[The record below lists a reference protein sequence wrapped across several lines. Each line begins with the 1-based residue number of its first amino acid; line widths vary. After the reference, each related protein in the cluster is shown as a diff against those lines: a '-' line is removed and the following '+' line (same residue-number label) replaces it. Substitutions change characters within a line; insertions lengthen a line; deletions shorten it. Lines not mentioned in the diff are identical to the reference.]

1 MTYCLIQ
8 LQVKNTLK
16 INNMKYII
24 NAPDSL
30 KYITEPTTKIL
41 DIKVKEYESFFE
53 VEKYRDIII
62 NYFDNINDFRKF
74 IYKLRGNNTSL
85 PEYAEGT
92 YDNGMI
98 NAFIDPNIPINSG
111 KYNIKL
117 HMASHELFHIMYMEL
132 VLKNN
137 YAKRIIW
144 FDEGMAQLFSGEF
157 DSLNDEN
164 NFKDFYLSVRKETKL
179 IPNLN
184 SIDHGESFCNE
195 KYNGYNLS
203 YLAVRYLYEIMDSN
217 TFKKLISDTNKILEI
232 GKTVVKKAFCYYE
245 EKFK

>member
-1 MTYCLIQ
+1 
-8 LQVKNTLK
+8 
-16 INNMKYII
+16 
-24 NAPDSL
+24 
-30 KYITEPTTKIL
+30 
-41 DIKVKEYESFFE
+41 
-53 VEKYRDIII
+53 
-62 NYFDNINDFRKF
+62 
-74 IYKLRGNNTSL
+74 
-85 PEYAEGT
+85 
-92 YDNGMI
+92 MI

-111 KYNIKL
+111 KYNIKA

-137 YAKRIIW
+137 YSKRIIW
-144 FDEGMAQLFSGEF
+144 FDEGMARLFSGEF

-184 SIDHGESFCNE
+184 SIDHGENFCNE

-203 YLAVRYLYEIMDSN
+203 YLTVRYLYEIMDSN
-217 TFKKLISDTNKILEI
+217 TFKKLISVTNKILEI

>member
-24 NAPDSL
+24 NASDSL

-41 DIKVKEYESFFE
+41 DIKVKEYENFFE

-117 HMASHELFHIMYMEL
+117 HMA
-132 VLKNN
+132 
-137 YAKRIIW
+137 
-144 FDEGMAQLFSGEF
+144 
-157 DSLNDEN
+157 
-164 NFKDFYLSVRKETKL
+164 
-179 IPNLN
+179 
-184 SIDHGESFCNE
+184 
-195 KYNGYNLS
+195 
-203 YLAVRYLYEIMDSN
+203 
-217 TFKKLISDTNKILEI
+217 
-232 GKTVVKKAFCYYE
+232 
-245 EKFK
+245 